1 MNKTNTKEGTYMS
14 DLNYITEM
22 LELKDKNIKFFE
34 NCYRCILKNEVH
46 NCCALRFITGIIHF
60 KQFICH

>member
-1 MNKTNTKEGTYMS
+1 MS
-14 DLNYITEM
+14 NLNYITEM

>member
-1 MNKTNTKEGTYMS
+1 MS

-34 NCYRCILKNEVH
+34 NCYHKEKIYSTNDSSMEIKFFSKTNWE
-46 NCCALRFITGIIHF
+46 
-60 KQFICH
+60 KS

>member
-34 NCYRCILKNEVH
+34 NCYHSIKRKKSYDL
-46 NCCALRFITGIIHF
+46 L
-60 KQFICH
+60 